1 VKGSKF
7 VDNIA
12 KLSASGAYLS
22 GQPLQ
27 NIPTARALQAV
38 SYRKVNF
45 TIQTSNFTNNSA
57 NVGKGGVFFFNA
69 LNMDVNIEDSV
80 FLKNHLNL
88 KNYSLQDAAVF
99 YLGENRMNTMNVQRS
114 VFEMESAVKVRNVT
128 NTSSNLPENLDIDYF
143 GVLYARN
150 SNMSQINIV
159 DSTFR

>member
-1 VKGSKF
+1 
-7 VDNIA
+7 
-12 KLSASGAYLS
+12 
-22 GQPLQ
+22 
-27 NIPTARALQAV
+27 
-38 SYRKVNF
+38 
-45 TIQTSNFTNNSA
+45 
-57 NVGKGGVFFFNA
+57 VGKGGVFFFNA

-80 FLKNHLNL
+80 FLRNHLNL
-88 KNYSLQDAAVF
+88 RNYSLQDAAIF